1 MSCKSV
7 GRLVM
12 VVLGVLLLSVLGC
25 SIAADALNPA
35 ILSSLGI
42 DPGAFIPSPGVIV
55 VAFNNESSAPGT
67 FYAFE
72 SASAQ
77 DLSFDSRNFSLSVD
91 PAEIRNEVIECPV
104 GMVSPGS
111 LTDAFALQG
120 LAATM
125 VTNAGE
131 VTVAYEGSPLVAGQ
145 DFSCGDLIEVRVS
158 ATYVLSVQVHPGR

>member
-7 GRLVM
+7 RRLVTT
-12 VVLGVLLLSVLGC
+12 VLGVLLLSVLGC

-42 DPGAFIPSPGVIV
+42 DPGTIIPSPGVIV
-55 VAFNNESSAPGT
+55 VAFNNESSAPGE

-72 SASAQ
+72 SVSAQ
-77 DLSFDSRNFSLSVD
+77 DLSIDSRNFSLPVD
-91 PAEIRNEVIECPV
+91 PFETRNEVIECPV

-111 LTDAFALQG
+111 LTDAFAFQG

-125 VTNAGE
+125 ETNTGE
-131 VTVAYEGSPLVAGQ
+131 VTVTYEGTPLIAGQ
-145 DFSCGDLIEVRVS
+145 DFSCGDLIEIRVS
-158 ATYVLSVQVHPGR
+158 ATYILSVQVHPGR